1 MSDIA
6 SVSEAIPRPLLQ
18 DNTEPGDCFGR
29 CRSLAMSEVFVTVF
43 VCISTMHQY

>member
-29 CRSLAMSEVFVTVF
+29 WRSLAISAVFVTVF